1 MQRTQRKL
9 HRLLW
14 LVIAPALA
22 AAIIISLRNR
32 PEFPVEPTTPHSQQ
46 R

>member
-14 LVIAPALA
+14 LVIAPVLA

-32 PEFPVEPTTPHSQQ
+32 PVEPTTPHSQQ